1 MKSMPTPRPLLPFTA
16 MFAGRRRVGAGA
28 DDAQDTRMPDDEDVL
43 MLQSLASSQMGRIAA
58 EVALE
63 EGGRRQYAP
72 RRETEVLEARQRRE
86 GAR

>member
-1 MKSMPTPRPLLPFTA
+1 VKSMSNPRPLLPFTA
-16 MFAGRRRVGAGA
+16 MFSRRGRAGAGA
-28 DDAQDTRMPDDEDVL
+28 DEVQDTRMPDDEDVL
-43 MLQSLASSQMGRIAA
+43 MLQSLAGSQVGRIAA